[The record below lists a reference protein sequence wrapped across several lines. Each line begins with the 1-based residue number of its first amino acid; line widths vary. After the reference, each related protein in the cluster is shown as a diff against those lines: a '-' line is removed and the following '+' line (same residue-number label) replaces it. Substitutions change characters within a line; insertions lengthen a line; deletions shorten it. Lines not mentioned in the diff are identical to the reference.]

1 MTARYAF
8 IGVRPILSP
17 VTHHTQESYTVK
29 KILYM
34 YGGPEFHP
42 TESGGKILR
51 EWLKADGRFELEM
64 TADLDALKCLG
75 EGRYAAVVLYTTGFH
90 DDLTPEREQGL
101 LQFVRN
107 GGGFVGVHSAAD
119 SFRGSRAYVEMLNG
133 EFLTHPEHHEFKV
146 AIKPDR
152 HYLTVRVPDFDVYD
166 EMYHLQNFD
175 PAKCTVLAQTQ
186 WLGRQMPMAYVRRY
200 GNGRVA
206 YLANGHT
213 MQSWRHPEFQKLL
226 IRAIAW
232 SSGSEL
238 QGNTIRCGLLGY
250 GPAFNMGRGHGGWIN
265 ATEGMQVI
273 AMCDAS
279 PARVEAA
286 KQEMPG
292 LQGYF
297 TAPDKMLRMPDL
309 DLVVDILPHNLHA
322 PTALQC
328 LSAGKHVILEKPF
341 CITIDEANSM
351 IDTAHQKGLM
361 LSLFHNRRWDGDYL
375 TIRDIIDR
383 GLIGD
388 VFHIECGGGNYGH
401 PGFWWRSDKA
411 ISGGVMYDWGAH
423 FIDWVLNLVSAKITQ
438 VTGDFQKRVW
448 NAVSNE
454 DHGEAWIRFAN
465 GVTADYWTSQ
475 IAALSRPKWLILGTK
490 GAIRADWKD
499 EIELV
504 SVTSGMRQ
512 DSSVKVSLPG
522 YGSVQYYRNVADH
535 LLMGEELIVK
545 PEQARRVIG
554 VIDAA
559 QRSSREGRSVAV
571 AEGCE

>member
-1 MTARYAF
+1 M
-8 IGVRPILSP
+8 
-17 VTHHTQESYTVK
+17 K
-29 KILYM
+29 KILYV

-42 TESGGKILR
+42 TEPGGKILST
-51 EWLKADGRFELEM
+51 WLKTDGRFELEM
-64 TADLDALKCLG
+64 TADLDAFARLPG
-75 EGRYAAVVLYTTGFH
+75 SAYAAVVVYTTGFH

-107 GGGFVGVHSAAD
+107 GGGFVGIHSATD

-146 AIKPDR
+146 SITPNP
-152 HYLTVRVPDFDVYD
+152 HYLTTRMPDFNVYD

-186 WLGRQMPMAYVRRY
+186 WLGKQMPMAFTRNY
-200 GNGRVA
+200 GDGRVV

-213 MQSWRHPEFQKLL
+213 MQAWHHPEFQKLL

-232 SSGSEL
+232 STGAEL
-238 QGNTIRCGLLGY
+238 PTRTIHCGLLGY

-265 ATEGMQVI
+265 ETKGMQTV
-273 AMCDAS
+273 AMCDAN
-279 PARVEAA
+279 PARLDAA
-286 KQEMPG
+286 RQELPN
-292 LQGYF
+292 LAGYF
-297 TAPDKMLRMPDL
+297 TKLDDMLKLLDL
-309 DLVVDILPHNLHA
+309 DLIVDILPHNQHA
-322 PTALQC
+322 PTALEC
-328 LSAGKHVILEKPF
+328 LKAGKNVILEKPF
-341 CITIDEANSM
+341 CITIDEANQM
-351 IDTAHQKGLM
+351 IDTAHAKNLM

-375 TIRDIIDR
+375 TIRDIVDR

-388 VFHIECGGGNYGH
+388 IFHIECGGGSYGH

-423 FIDWVLNLVSAKITQ
+423 FIDWVLNLIPSRITQ

-448 NAVSNE
+448 NSVSSE
-454 DHGEAWIRFAN
+454 DHGEAWIRFEN

-499 EIELV
+499 ELELV
-504 SVTSGMRQ
+504 TYANGIRQ
-512 DSSVKVSLPG
+512 DSQVKVTLPG

-554 VIDAA
+554 IIDAA
-559 QRSSREGRSVAV
+559 QRSSEAGHSVAV
-571 AEGCE
+571 APGCE